1 MEQLIRE
8 KVKQSI
14 TYSEYKD
21 LMESL
26 VSAGKTTGPN
36 QSEAMANYTKMN
48 EKRMKRLD
56 KTFKVSEEL
65 LKTVA
70 DLDKD
75 YIWLVITEAWC
86 GDAAQTVP
94 IMQKVAEGSDKVELR
109 VILRDEHPELM
120 EKFLTD
126 GAKSIPKL
134 IIIDKENMKVEQD
147 WGPRPAPAQEMLMEF
162 KANPDLSYSEFSLS
176 LQKWY
181 NQDKGM
187 TTQEELIQT
196 LKSPVQLYI

>member
-8 KVKQSI
+8 KVEQSM
-14 TYSEYKD
+14 TYAAYKE
-21 LMESL
+21 LMANL
-26 VSAGKTTGPN
+26 VAEGKTTGPN
-36 QSEAMANYTKMN
+36 QSESMANYTKMN

-56 KTFKVSEEL
+56 KTFQVSEEL
-65 LKTVA
+65 LQAVA

-94 IMQKVAEGSDKVELR
+94 IIQKVAEGSDKIELR
-109 VILRDEHPELM
+109 VVLRDEHPELM

-134 IIIDKENMKVEQD
+134 IIIDKESMQVEQD

-162 KANPDLSYSEFSLS
+162 KANPDLTYSEFSLN

-181 NQDKGM
+181 NQDKGL
-187 TTQEELIQT
+187 TTQAELKET
-196 LKSPVQLYI
+196 LKSPARLYI

>member
-8 KVKQSI
+8 KVNQSMS
-14 TYSEYKD
+14 YEEYRT
-21 LMESL
+21 LMGNL
-26 VSAGKTTGPN
+26 VAEGKTTGPN
-36 QSEAMANYTKMN
+36 QSESMANYTKMN
-48 EKRMKRLD
+48 EHRMKRLD
-56 KTFKVSEEL
+56 KTFKISEEL
-65 LKTVA
+65 EGIVA
-70 DLDKD
+70 AYDKD

-94 IMQKVAEGSDKVELR
+94 ILQKVAAGSDKIELR
-109 VILRDEHPELM
+109 VVLRDEHPDLM

-134 IIIDKENMKVEQD
+134 IIIDKERMQVEQD
-147 WGPRPAPAQEMLMEF
+147 WGPRPAPAQDMLMEF

-181 NQDKGM
+181 NQDKGE
-187 TTQEELIQT
+187 TTQSELIQT
-196 LKSPVQLYI
+196 LKSPAQLYI

>member
-8 KVKQSI
+8 KVQQSM
-14 TYSEYKD
+14 TYAAYKE
-21 LMESL
+21 LMASL
-26 VSAGKTTGPN
+26 VAEGKTTGPN

-65 LKTVA
+65 LEAVA
-70 DLDKD
+70 DLEKD

-94 IMQKVAEGSDKVELR
+94 IIQKVAEGSDRIELGI
-109 VILRDEHPELM
+109 ILRDEHPELM

-134 IIIDKENMKVEQD
+134 IIIDKESMQVEQD
-147 WGPRPAPAQEMLMEF
+147 WGPRPAPAQELLMEF

-181 NQDKGM
+181 NQDKGG
-187 TTQEELIQT
+187 TTQAELLQT
-196 LKSPVQLYI
+196 LKSPAQLYI

>member
-8 KVKQSI
+8 KVNQSMS
-14 TYSEYKD
+14 YEEYRT
-21 LMESL
+21 LMGNL
-26 VSAGKTTGPN
+26 VAEGKTTGPN
-36 QSEAMANYTKMN
+36 QSESMANYTKMN
-48 EKRMKRLD
+48 EHRMKRLD
-56 KTFKVSEEL
+56 KTFKISKEL
-65 LKTVA
+65 ETIVA
-70 DLDKD
+70 AYEKE
-75 YIWLVITEAWC
+75 YIWLVISEAWC

-94 IMQKVAEGSDKVELR
+94 ILQKVAEASDKIELR
-109 VILRDEHPELM
+109 VVLRDEHPELM

-134 IIIDKENMKVEQD
+134 IIIDKESMQVELD

-181 NQDKGM
+181 NQDKGE
-187 TTQEELIQT
+187 TTQSELIQT
-196 LKSPVQLYI
+196 LKSPAQLYI

>member
-8 KVKQSI
+8 KVEQSM
-14 TYSEYKD
+14 TYAAYKE
-21 LMESL
+21 LMANSVAE
-26 VSAGKTTGPN
+26 GKTTGPN
-36 QSEAMANYTKMN
+36 QSESMANYTKMN

-56 KTFKVSEEL
+56 KTFQVSEEL
-65 LKTVA
+65 LQAVA

-94 IMQKVAEGSDKVELR
+94 IIQKVAEGSDKIELR
-109 VILRDEHPELM
+109 VVLGDEHPELM

-134 IIIDKENMKVEQD
+134 IIIDKESMQVEQD

-162 KANPDLSYSEFSLS
+162 KANPDLTYSEFSLN

-181 NQDKGM
+181 NQDKGL
-187 TTQEELIQT
+187 TTQAELKET
-196 LKSPVQLYI
+196 LKSPARLYI

>member
-8 KVKQSI
+8 KVSQSMS
-14 TYSEYKD
+14 YAEYRD
-21 LMESL
+21 LMGKL
-26 VSAGKTTGPN
+26 VSEGKTTGPN
-36 QSEAMANYTKMN
+36 QSESMANYTKMN
-48 EKRMKRLD
+48 EHRMKRLD
-56 KTFKVSEEL
+56 KTFKISEEL
-65 LKTVA
+65 EETVA
-70 DLDKD
+70 AYEKD

-94 IMQKVAEGSDKVELR
+94 ILQKVAEASDKIELR
-109 VILRDEHPELM
+109 VVLRDEHPELM

-134 IIIDKENMKVEQD
+134 IVVDKESMQVEQD
-147 WGPRPAPAQEMLMEF
+147 WGPRPAPSQEMLMEF

-181 NQDKGM
+181 NQDKGE
-187 TTQEELIQT
+187 TTQSELIQT
-196 LKSPVQLYI
+196 LKSPAQLYI